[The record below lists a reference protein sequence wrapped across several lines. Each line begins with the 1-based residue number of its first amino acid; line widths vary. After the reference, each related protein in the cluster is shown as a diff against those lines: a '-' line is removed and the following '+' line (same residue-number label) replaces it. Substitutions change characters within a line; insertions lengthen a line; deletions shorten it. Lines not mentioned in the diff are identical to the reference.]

1 MENSKMMENKVY
13 YGEYSLKHWIDL
25 VLKENIILPDYQ
37 RHFVWKEDAVL
48 EFIKALRAK
57 QFVPPIT
64 IGAFNIASKSQN
76 LIIDG
81 QQRLT
86 SLLLA
91 YFDLFPDRE
100 KYKNPVIETANEND
114 DEDDDELPDIIEWT
128 FKTYLDERKNKQEGF
143 YHKLNLN
150 GIDDDFLN
158 KTFLGFSY
166 LVPANTSD
174 TAQQKY
180 YSTVFRSINNKGEKL
195 LVQESRKS
203 LYFLD
208 SNLSQ
213 FFDPDFCKNLT
224 INKTKID
231 LVRNLSLL
239 SQYHKEQRVDSI
251 ARYYG
256 RKMEDYYE
264 DYIYSIVGVNNSK
277 MFDEFSVVFP
287 DKNYNERFDTLQQ
300 GIKLLEANRFTSIID
315 SDIYLFGL
323 IYIIVFEDKKIDDT
337 RVANLKAELN
347 SKINKIKEDSS
358 HKKTPS
364 ALKYLRS
371 RIDESIKIYKRYVK

>member
-1 MENSKMMENKVY
+1 MENKVY

-25 VLKENIILPDYQ
+25 ILKENIILPDYQ

-48 EFIKALRAK
+48 EFIKALRVK
-57 QFVPPIT
+57 QFIPPIT
-64 IGAFNIASKSQN
+64 IGAFNIANKSQN

-91 YFDLFPDRE
+91 FVDAFPDRD
-100 KYKNPVIETANEND
+100 KYKNPIIETANEND
-114 DEDDDELPDIIEWT
+114 DEDDDDELPDIIEWT
-128 FKTYLDERKNKQEGF
+128 FKTYIDEKKNNQKGY
-143 YHKLNLN
+143 YHKLGLN
-150 GIDDDFLN
+150 GIDNDFIN
-158 KTFLGFSY
+158 NTFLGFSY

-180 YSTVFRSINNKGEKL
+180 YSTVFRSINLKGEKL

-213 FFDPDFCKNLT
+213 FFDPDFCKSLT

-239 SQYHKEQRVDSI
+239 SQYYKEQRVDSV

-256 RKMEDYYE
+256 RKMEEYYE
-264 DYIYSIVGVNNSK
+264 EYIYSIVGGKNSK
-277 MFDEFSVVFP
+277 MFADFSVIFP
-287 DKNYNERFDTLQQ
+287 NNKYDERFESLQQ
-300 GIKLLEANRFTSIID
+300 SIKLMEANRFASIID

-323 IYIIVFEDKKIDDT
+323 IYVIVFENKKIDET
-337 RVANLKAELN
+337 MKNSLKIEIDN
-347 SKINKIKEDSS
+347 KINIIKEDYS

-364 ALKYLRS
+364 ALKYLRF
-371 RIDESIKIYKRYVK
+371 RIDESIKIYKKYVK